1 VIVKVFIVLVLFAII
16 GSLASGLVFLI
27 KDKGHS
33 DRTVK
38 ALTVRIALSVSLF
51 ALLMI
56 GYAVGLVKP
65 HGIYPQGPIAHSVE
79 DSHN

>member
-1 VIVKVFIVLVLFAII
+1 MIVKIFIVLVLFAII

-27 KDKGHS
+27 KDKGQS
-33 DRTVK
+33 ERTVK

-65 HGIYPQGPIAHSVE
+65 HGIYPQTSVAQSLE
-79 DSHN
+79 NSSN